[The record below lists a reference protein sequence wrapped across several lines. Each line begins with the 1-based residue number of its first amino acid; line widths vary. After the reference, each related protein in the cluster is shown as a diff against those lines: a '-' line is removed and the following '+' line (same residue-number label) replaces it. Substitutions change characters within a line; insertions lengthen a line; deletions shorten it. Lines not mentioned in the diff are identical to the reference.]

1 MVQSKQEPQVGVY
14 STYLCIFWYIINN
27 LLFNMHSMNL
37 KVIRNIGLLFLH
49 TSPDDL
55 LRR

>member
-1 MVQSKQEPQVGVY
+1 
-14 STYLCIFWYIINN
+14 
-27 LLFNMHSMNL
+27 MHSMNL

-55 LRR
+55 LRRWRLQVMLMVYIYICMYVCTKFSFLFIC